1 MGRSQGSDCTRRGE
15 QQQRTPVGD
24 MVQASANGAGNPD
37 RHDYGPPN
45 ASSTWLELAN
55 KLLRRQGELLR
66 REPTPENPTGQRID
80 RFTCLTIFAS
90 LHGERGIRFER
101 IGYEL
106 L

>member
-15 QQQRTPVGD
+15 QKQRTLVGD
-24 MVQASANGAGNPD
+24 VAQASANGAGNPD

-45 ASSTWLELAN
+45 ASSTWLEKAN
-55 KLLRRQGELLR
+55 KLLRR
-66 REPTPENPTGQRID
+66 EPTCGNPTGQRID
-80 RFTCLTIFAS
+80 RFTCLTIIAS
-90 LHGERGIRFER
+90 LHGESGIRFER